1 MSKFWGTER
10 TLRLLAFVLIS
21 MSYPIFSVAQL
32 DENQSVLI
40 GGIRQWIQI
49 KGENGQ
55 APVLLFL
62 HGGPGNSAMRY
73 AHKFTGQLEKHFI
86 VVLWD
91 QRETGKTLQL
101 NATNQPLSLAL
112 MEADV
117 VEMVDYLLARFGQKK
132 LYVMGHSWGGYLAL
146 RMAATIPNKLEA
158 CYAISP
164 MIHQLASERLSL
176 AWMVEHAEKTKN
188 TKALAELVKVKV
200 PFENA
205 EQIYFHRSWLA
216 KFTGNSTPPRGFVEQ
231 WAAKWLTVFNQASAV
246 DFNTDAPAID
256 CPVFF
261 FIGEMDKQT
270 HHSLAKEYFER
281 LKAEKK
287 ELFWFKK
294 SGHNLNLTEPKRLQE
309 LIIDQKTK
317 RN

>member
-1 MSKFWGTER
+1 MSKFWKAIR
-10 TLRLLAFVLIS
+10 TLRLLALLLLS
-21 MSYPIFSVAQL
+21 LSYVSLAQIN
-32 DENQSVLI
+32 EQQSVVI
-40 GGIRQWIQI
+40 GGIQQWIQV
-49 KGENGQ
+49 KGRNHQ
-55 APVLLFL
+55 APILLFL
-62 HGGPGNSAMRY
+62 HGGPGNSAMGY
-73 AHKFTGQLEKHFI
+73 AHKFTGELEKHFI
-86 VVLWD
+86 MVLWD

-101 NATNQPLSLAL
+101 NPTDKPLSLGL
-112 MEADV
+112 MESDV
-117 VEMVDYLLARFGQKK
+117 VEVVDYLLQRFGQKK
-132 LYVMGHSWGGYLAL
+132 LYLMGHSWGGYLAL
-146 RMAATIPNKLEA
+146 RMAASIPNKLEA

-176 AWMVEHAEKTKN
+176 AWMLEQAAKTN
-188 TKALAELVKVKV
+188 NAKALAELSKVNV

-205 EQIYFHRSWLA
+205 EQIYFHRNWLA
-216 KFTGNSTPPRGFVEQ
+216 KFMGNPTVSRAFVEQ

-246 DFNTDAPAID
+246 DFNTFAPTIH

-281 LKAEKK
+281 LIAEKK

-309 LIIDQKTK
+309 LIIEQKTK

>member
-1 MSKFWGTER
+1 MSKLREINR
-10 TLRLLAFVLIS
+10 TLRLLAVVLTS
-21 MSYPIFSVAQL
+21 LNHVSLAQVN
-32 DENQSVLI
+32 EQRSVLL
-40 GGIRQWIQI
+40 GGIQQWIQI
-49 KGENGQ
+49 KSEKSQ
-55 APVLLFL
+55 APILLFL
-62 HGGPGNSAMRY
+62 HGGPGNSALRY
-73 AHKFTGQLEKHFI
+73 AHKFTGELEKHFI

-101 NATNQPLSLAL
+101 NPTNKPLSLAL
-112 MEADV
+112 MESDV
-117 VEMVDYLLARFGQKK
+117 VEMVDYLLQRFGQKK
-132 LYVMGHSWGGYLAL
+132 LYLMGHSWGGYLAL

-176 AWMVEHAEKTKN
+176 AWMMDNAKKTNN
-188 TKALAELVKVKV
+188 TKALADLSKVKV

-205 EQIYFHRSWLA
+205 EQIYFHRHWLA
-216 KFTGNSTPPRGFVEQ
+216 KFTGNSTVPRGFVEQ

-246 DFNTDAPAID
+246 DFNTYAPAIY

-261 FIGEMDKQT
+261 FIGEMDIQT

-294 SGHNLNLTEPKRLQE
+294 SGHNLNLTEPKRLQQ
-309 LIIDQKTK
+309 LIIEQKTK